1 MITAM
6 RITADGTLDVLR
18 IRDSLEP
25 IKTAIGGGWLQGIG
39 DLDKG
44 WTAFLDEEGRM
55 KGLPAN
61 RRATDLVDSMGLS
74 YGHLVG
80 TVLFV
85 GPPDSEGDSTDV
97 PEWLVML
104 AIEKGMDRA

>member
-1 MITAM
+1 MAMITAM
-6 RITADGTLDVLR
+6 RIMADGTLDLLR
-18 IRDSLEP
+18 IRDALEP
-25 IKTAIGGGWLQGIG
+25 IKAAIGGGWLQGIG

-44 WTAFLDEEGRM
+44 WSAFLDEEGKL
-55 KGLPAN
+55 KGQPYN

-74 YGHLVG
+74 YGQLVG

-85 GPPDSEGDSTDV
+85 GPGDEFGDTTSV

-104 AIEKGMDRA
+104 AVEQVA